1 MWSRRQPLRDKSR
14 RSRSGSAPRTAR
26 IHFAEL
32 HAPSSVFPLHHDDP
46 RPDHEQK
53 QAALSYLN
61 EAWAEARHEG
71 VDGDCL
77 AQASLFA
84 ALAELVTTYG
94 EDAVAKFVEG
104 LAARVR
110 NGEFS
115 LVLASAVGNDG
126 AALRLSLSQVLEER
140 RDRLRRE

>member
-1 MWSRRQPLRDKSR
+1 MFLAARAARGKSAGEPKESVSRRRSFAPASCRRLFGNFMSETLSYRPTRAPL
-14 RSRSGSAPRTAR
+14 
-26 IHFAEL
+26 
-32 HAPSSVFPLHHDDP
+32 
-46 RPDHEQK
+46 PDQEQK

-61 EAWAEARHEG
+61 EAWAEARHDG

-84 ALAELVTTYG
+84 AFAELVGTYG

-104 LAARVR
+104 LPTRVR

-115 LVLASAVGNDG
+115 LTLA
-126 AALRLSLSQVLEER
+126 RQ
-140 RDRLRRE
+140 

>member
-1 MWSRRQPLRDKSR
+1 MLIHSP
-14 RSRSGSAPRTAR
+14 RSAVDR
-26 IHFAEL
+26 
-32 HAPSSVFPLHHDDP
+32 APSLSSLMSQQSSNFSARDPL
-46 RPDHEQK
+46 PDQEQK

-61 EAWAEARHEG
+61 EAWAEARHDG

-84 ALAELVTTYG
+84 AFAELVGTYG

-104 LAARVR
+104 LPGRVR

-115 LVLASAVGNDG
+115 ITLP
-126 AALRLSLSQVLEER
+126 RQ
-140 RDRLRRE
+140 